1 MADIIVD
8 GKTRVYA
15 VTTAANPAAMTVAE
29 ITAGE
34 ALHDSLVPT
43 GLEGFE
49 GTTEEVDNTA
59 LSSTFN
65 TRLPGRTSFS
75 GTGLILKKQDGA
87 DPVFDLLTANG
98 TDLYIV
104 IFDGVDA
111 SVDPVVTDE
120 YEAYPVRTGEFNYV
134 GRGEAN
140 SVLRYR
146 VPTLIRAARVRGAV
160 AAPPGP

>member
-8 GKTRVYA
+8 GKTRVFA
-15 VTTAANPAAMTVAE
+15 IPDTGQNLSALSAATLTAADA
-29 ITAGE
+29 I
-34 ALHDSLVPT
+34 HDFLVPT

-49 GTTEEVDNTA
+49 GSTAEIDNTA
-59 LSSTFN
+59 LSSTFD

-75 GTGLILKKQDGA
+75 GTGLVLKKQSGTDA
-87 DPVFDLLTANG
+87 VFDLLSVKD
-98 TDLYIV
+98 TDLIIA

-111 SVDPVVTDE
+111 DTAVATGED

-140 SVLRYR
+140 SLLRYR
-146 VPTLIRAARVRGAV
+146 VPTLISRARVRGTTV
-160 AAPPGP
+160 A